1 MIFTKGKFRG
11 VFIIEPELVSDDR
24 GYHTRIFCKK
34 EYRTSIKAI
43 DIKQL
48 NRSLS
53 LKKGIIRGL
62 HYQLGSSAEDKFLVQ
77 CLKGSLYGVIAD
89 IRKESRTFGQ
99 WMGVEL
105 TEENMKMLFVPKG
118 LAFGIQALKNS
129 TILQYAVSAFYVPT
143 KRGGIRWDDPYFNFK
158 WPIKNTIVSKVDQS
172 WPLFNP

>member
-105 TEENMKMLFVPKG
+105 TEENMKML
-118 LAFGIQALKNS
+118 
-129 TILQYAVSAFYVPT
+129 YVPN

>member
-1 MIFTKGKFRG
+1 M
-11 VFIIEPELVSDDR
+11 
-24 GYHTRIFCKK
+24 
-34 EYRTSIKAI
+34 
-43 DIKQL
+43 
-48 NRSLS
+48 
-53 LKKGIIRGL
+53 
-62 HYQLGSSAEDKFLVQ
+62 GSSAEDKFLVQ

-143 KRGGIRWDDPYFNFK
+143 KRGGIR
-158 WPIKNTIVSKVDQS
+158 
-172 WPLFNP
+172 